1 MVVRRTVNAVVAG
14 STPAPR
20 ANVRYRSKDGH
31 QTVNLG
37 SSGEAGFD
45 TLTHDH
51 FKWRHRQTG

>member
-20 ANVRYRSKDGH
+20 ANVRYRSKNGH

-37 SSGEAGFD
+37 PPG
-45 TLTHDH
+45 
-51 FKWRHRQTG
+51 RQCLIP

>member
-37 SSGEAGFD
+37 PSGRRGSIP
-45 TLTHDH
+45 
-51 FKWRHRQTG
+51 